1 VLILR
6 IRQAECALADGRLD
20 EAYEVAQAE
29 DIRRH
34 HHGQRLI
41 GRLARAMIQRGQE
54 NLAAHRFQPAL
65 ADCNKAEKLGGTLPE
80 VAQLRAAIC
89 DAIVKDQQ
97 AHQQEA
103 LRVAQ
108 AKQHIED
115 GWLSVGGRI
124 LEEAPAGDGRV
135 DLVRQELAA
144 ARFQTEDAVA
154 KAQQALQQGDIEEA
168 IHIAQGARIE
178 QCKGGKAGDLLRQ
191 IRGQAI
197 QCVRADI
204 EQGRID
210 RAASFLQRLLPLG
223 KNGTEVAEL
232 TEALAWCR
240 QAAQYVTA
248 GKPGAALPLL
258 RKVKAICPSAR
269 WLDGAISDAKRAAE
283 AYEELDA
290 GPLGLSMTDAP
301 QSGGRRATGGNVKA
315 EGLGDGCVAGF
326 QPAIRGRDALDTGF
340 DDATRR
346 NPQSGELPLKFVV
359 QVDGVGSFLVFRDA
373 RVTVGPISSSAR
385 PMVSVIAD
393 PNTPVVMIERID
405 GDYFIRSQTPIEVN
419 GQSATER
426 LLADGDRIVLSPR
439 CSIRFH
445 LPNPASTTALLT
457 VSGARLHRPDIK
469 QLILMDRDI
478 LIGPYAND
486 HIRTEQVKEPVALFA
501 QNGRLLCRAKES
513 ILVDGHS
520 FDPNVGLAMDKRVEI
535 GKVSM
540 VVARL
545 GE

>member
-1 VLILR
+1 
-6 IRQAECALADGRLD
+6 LADGRLD
-20 EAYEVAQAE
+20 EAFEIAQAAE
-29 DIRRH
+29 VRRH

-41 GRLARAMIQRGQE
+41 GRLARAMMQRGQE
-54 NLAAHRFQPAL
+54 NLVANRFQAAL
-65 ADCNKAEKLGGTLPE
+65 TDCNKAEKLGGTLSE

-97 AHQQEA
+97 THQQEA

-108 AKQHIED
+108 AKQQIQE

-124 LEEAPAGDGRV
+124 LEEAPAGNGHV
-135 DLVRQELAA
+135 ELVRQELAV
-144 ARFQTEDAVA
+144 ARLQTEDAVA
-154 KAQQALQQGDIEEA
+154 KAEQALQQGDIEEA
-168 IHIAQGARIE
+168 IHIAQGARIG

-191 IRGQAI
+191 IRGQAV
-197 QCVRADI
+197 QRVRADI

-223 KNGTEVAEL
+223 NDGTEVAEL

-240 QAAQYVTA
+240 QAAQHVAA
-248 GKPGAALPLL
+248 GRPGAALPLL

-290 GPLGLSMTDAP
+290 GPLGLSMTDGA
-301 QSGGRRATGGNVKA
+301 QSEGRKATGGSVKA
-315 EGLGDGCVAGF
+315 EGQVCSVPVRACEGTPYGVTTNG
-326 QPAIRGRDALDTGF
+326 QPE
-340 DDATRR
+340 
-346 NPQSGELPLKFVV
+346 NPETADMPSRFVL
-359 QVDGVGSFLVFRDA
+359 QVDGVGSFIVFRDA

-385 PMVSVIAD
+385 PMLALIAD
-393 PNTPVVMIERID
+393 PNVPIVCLERME
-405 GDYFIRSQTPIEVN
+405 GDYFVRSQTPVEVN
-419 GQSATER
+419 GKAVTEK
-426 LLADGDRIVLSPR
+426 LLADGDRITLSPR

-445 LPNPASTTALLT
+445 LPNPASTTAVLT
-457 VSGARLHRPDIK
+457 VSGARLSRPDIK

-486 HIRTEQVKEPVALFA
+486 HIRTEQLKEPVALFA

-513 ILVDGHS
+513 ILVDGRG
-520 FDPNVGLAMDKRVEI
+520 FDPNVGLAMDKHVEI
-535 GKVSM
+535 GRVSL

>member
-1 VLILR
+1 
-6 IRQAECALADGRLD
+6 LADGRLD
-20 EAYEVAQAE
+20 EAYEIAQAE
-29 DIRRH
+29 EVRRH

-41 GRLARAMIQRGQE
+41 GRLARALIQRGQE
-54 NLAAHRFQPAL
+54 SLAAQRFQPAL
-65 ADCNKAEKLGGTLPE
+65 TDCNKAEKLGGNLPE
-80 VAQLRAAIC
+80 VAQLRAAVC
-89 DAIVKDQQ
+89 EAIVKDQQ
-97 AHQQEA
+97 VHQQEA

-108 AKQHIED
+108 AQQHIQD

-135 DLVRQELAA
+135 ELVRQELAA
-144 ARFQTEDAVA
+144 ARLHAEDAVA

-168 IHIAQGARIE
+168 IRLVQGGRIG
-178 QCKGGKAGDLLRQ
+178 QCKSNGAGELLRQ
-191 IRGQAI
+191 IRGQAL
-197 QCVRADI
+197 QRVRTDL

-210 RAASFLQRLLPLG
+210 RAQAFLQKIVPLG
-223 KNGTEVAEL
+223 NDGTEVTEL
-232 TEALAWCR
+232 SEALAWCR
-240 QAAQYVTA
+240 QAAQHVAA

-269 WLDGAISDAKRAAE
+269 WLEGAISDAKRAAE

-290 GPLGLSMTDAP
+290 GPLGLSLMDAEHCGLQIADCGLESRPMTNP
-301 QSGGRRATGGNVKA
+301 QSDNSAEGGRLLPGV
-315 EGLGDGCVAGF
+315 V
-326 QPAIRGRDALDTGF
+326 PAIRHPPSED
-340 DDATRR
+340 
-346 NPQSGELPLKFVV
+346 LPSKFVV

-385 PMVSVIAD
+385 PMVSVMTD
-393 PNTPVVMIERID
+393 PHTPVVMIERVE
-405 GDYFIRSQTPIEVN
+405 GDYFVRSQTPIEVN
-419 GQSATER
+419 GQSVTER
-426 LLADGDRIVLSPR
+426 LLADGDRIVPSPR

-457 VSGARLHRPDIK
+457 IAGARLQRPDIK

-486 HIRTEQVKEPVALFA
+486 HIRTERVKEPIALFA

-513 ILVDGHS
+513 ILVEGRS
-520 FDPNVGLAMDKRVEI
+520 FDPNVGLAMDKHVEI
-535 GKVSM
+535 GKISL